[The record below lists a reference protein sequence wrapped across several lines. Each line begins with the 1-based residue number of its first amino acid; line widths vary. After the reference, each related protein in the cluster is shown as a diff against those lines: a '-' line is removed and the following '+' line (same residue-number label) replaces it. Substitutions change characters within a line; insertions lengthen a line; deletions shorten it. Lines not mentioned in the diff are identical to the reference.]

1 MKTRALPSLPLLLL
15 AGCSAPSAPA
25 PAASAPPP
33 PPPASATAVAS
44 ASGASSAPEPPP
56 APPPAPAL
64 PAVELVAVDPTPDDG
79 KPPALQVLAPT
90 KNQVVPLAKLAA
102 FEVKVSAKG
111 WKPPP
116 GDHLCVALDRRP
128 CKPVEDPTK
137 PIRLGEL
144 GEPDEGLHV
153 VAVLAR
159 RASGELYRAR
169 GKAVPFASAVFH
181 AGKKLPSTHKD
192 GAPMLFFSVPPPGPA
207 PKEGVLLDWFAANAE
222 IAKGAFVV
230 TASVGGPGIER
241 GVGLQLDAHK
251 PLRLKNARPGEYLSR
266 VTLFQYVPE
275 LGDSKAEV
283 SVTYQAKPVAG
294 PFGAVERTF
303 VVAKP

>member
-1 MKTRALPSLPLLLL
+1 MRTAALVSLLL
-15 AGCSAPSAPA
+15 AGCSAPAAPA
-25 PAASAPPP
+25 PAASAPRPP
-33 PPPASATAVAS
+33 AAASATGAVAS
-44 ASGASSAPEPPP
+44 ASSAPSVAPPAEP
-56 APPPAPAL
+56 APPPPPAL
-64 PAVELVAVDPTPDDG
+64 PAVELVAVEPTADDA

-128 CKPVEDPTK
+128 CKAVEDPTK
-137 PIRLGEL
+137 PIRLGDL

-153 VAVLAR
+153 IAVLAR
-159 RASGELYRAR
+159 RASGEFYRPR
-169 GKAVPFASAVFH
+169 GKATPFASAIFH
-181 AGKKLPSTHKD
+181 AGKKVASTHKE
-192 GAPMLFFSVPPPGPA
+192 GAPMLFFSTPAPGPA
-207 PKEGVLLDWFAANAE
+207 PKDGVLLDWFAANAE

-241 GVGLQLDAHK
+241 GVGLQVDGHK